1 LDITNQQRNK
11 LILAG
16 LFGLVAGITIGLVYG
31 YIINPVEWVDA
42 PMELTRTDIQE
53 DFLRMAID
61 SYKLYMDQGQATNR
75 WQELG
80 DAGPEVL
87 AKVSTSPGI
96 QGIEAINSFRNLV
109 IFEDT
114 THTSVSCED
123 CVGVTNNN
131 LCIFL
136 WLGTVTF
143 AGAFGIFLY
152 YRSQEP
158 GARRT
163 ATRALR
169 RVEKDTVE
177 IHPFITDDGSPPLVH
192 SMTTYVLGDD
202 LFDESFSIDTPA
214 GEFLGE
220 CGIGIVNTISDG
232 SPKRAN
238 AFDIW
243 LFDKNEIN
251 TKSTVL
257 MSEQAFEDDILR
269 TRLEPKG
276 SPVLAEIG
284 KEITMETTHLQMRVR
299 IVDMVCEE
307 SDPQKSDYFQRLSL
321 ELLIRELN

>member
-1 LDITNQQRNK
+1 MEITSLQRNK

-31 YIINPVEWVDA
+31 YVINPVEWVDA
-42 PMELTRTDIQE
+42 SMEIARVDLQE
-53 DFLRMAID
+53 DFLRMAVD
-61 SYKLYMDQGQATNR
+61 SYKLYMDQGQAYNR

-80 DAGPEVL
+80 DAGPKVL
-87 AKVSTSPGI
+87 AKVSASPGA
-96 QGIEAINSFRNLV
+96 QGIEAINNYKKLV

-114 THTSVSCED
+114 THASITCED
-123 CVGVTNNN
+123 CVGDTNNN

-143 AGAFGIFLY
+143 VGALGIYLY
-152 YRSQEP
+152 YRSQDP
-158 GARRT
+158 TLRRT
-163 ATRALR
+163 AYRALR
-169 RVEKDTVE
+169 RKEKEAEEV
-177 IHPFITDDGSPPLVH
+177 HPFITDDGNPPLVH

-202 LFDESFSIDTPA
+202 LFDESFSIDTPS

-220 CGIGIVNTISDG
+220 CGIGIVNTIGEG
-232 SPKRAN
+232 SPKQVN

-251 TKSTVL
+251 TKSSVL
-257 MSEQAFEDDILR
+257 LSEEAYEDVVLR
-269 TRLEPKG
+269 TQLEAKG

-284 KEITMETTHLQMRVR
+284 REITMETTHLQMRVR

-307 SDPQKSDYFQRLSL
+307 IDPQIGTYFQRLSL